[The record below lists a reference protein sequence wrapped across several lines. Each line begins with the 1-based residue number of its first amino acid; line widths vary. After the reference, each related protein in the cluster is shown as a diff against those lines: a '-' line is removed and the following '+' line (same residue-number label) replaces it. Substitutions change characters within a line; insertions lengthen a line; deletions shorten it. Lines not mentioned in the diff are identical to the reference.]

1 MAKIAI
7 MADLH
12 AHNHTSFDTYD
23 DKGSMRFQDCLRA
36 LEWGLE
42 YAQDQQCVAFV
53 LAGDVW
59 HVRNRNSIEF
69 LLPVIEKL
77 RVASESIPIYV
88 VAGNHD
94 QLDYERTNIA
104 LIGQDVHLVENPR
117 RVRLG
122 GVLCD
127 LYPYRE
133 TRHEWQEMVEF
144 HTQSYTEKA
153 HFAIAHVAIN
163 GAKLG
168 TMEYVPTHG
177 CEASDFNMYK
187 HVFAGHYHRH
197 QQIEHITYAGCP
209 LQLDRSDRND
219 KKGMLVYETR
229 LDKVS
234 FVQAPKGLTPE
245 FVIVDYRK
253 DKKPS
258 AKSLAK
264 SCKGNFVDLFLP
276 DTHDSETYEKA
287 CLDAGARAV
296 STFVDTAKAHV
307 PAHVKGN
314 AAQTARLSPLKAVD
328 AYVSAQNVKPQKVAR
343 LVKTGKKIMKGV
355 L

>member
-23 DKGSMRFQDCLRA
+23 DNGSMRFQDCLRA

-42 YAQDQQCVAFV
+42 YAQEQKCVAFV

-59 HVRNRNSIEF
+59 HVRNRNSIEY

-88 VAGNHD
+88 IAGNHD

-133 TRHEWQEMVEF
+133 TRHEWQEMIES

-177 CEASDFNMYK
+177 CDPSDFSMYK

-197 QQIEHITYAGCP
+197 QQIEQITYAGCP

-229 LDKVS
+229 LDTVS
-234 FVQAPKGLTPE
+234 FVKAPKGLTPE
-245 FVIVDYRK
+245 FVTVDYRTG
-253 DKKPS
+253 KKHGV
-258 AKSLAK
+258 KILAK
-264 SCKGNFVDLFLP
+264 TCKGNFVDLFLP
-276 DTHDSETYEKA
+276 DSYDPDIYEQR

-296 STFVDTAKAHV
+296 SVYVEATKKHIPEHVRIDT
-307 PAHVKGN
+307 
-314 AAQTARLSPLKAVD
+314 AQTALLNPIKAVD
-328 AYVSAQNVKPQKVAR
+328 AYVSAQGVKPKKAAR
-343 LVKTGKKIMKGV
+343 LTKLGKQLMEGT
-355 L
+355 